1 MARNRSFVRG
11 ARAIGSVR
19 LTQWSSTAPETQFVA
34 LAAATTVI
42 DSSFVTSGN
51 NRETSVRVRGLL
63 TVMTD
68 QAAASEQPF
77 GAFGV
82 CVVSDQAFSAGAA
95 SVPAPYTN
103 ADSDLWLLHEFW
115 ACPML
120 VGDST
125 GFGSAGVQAYV
136 LDSKAMRKVSEDET
150 LIAVIQNANATD
162 GVLYRLDFRILSKL
176 S

>member
-1 MARNRSFVRG
+1 
-11 ARAIGSVR
+11 
-19 LTQWSSTAPETQFVA
+19 
-34 LAAATTVI
+34 
-42 DSSFVTSGN
+42 
-51 NRETSVRVRGLL
+51 
-63 TVMTD
+63 MTD

-77 GAFGV
+77 GALGI
-82 CVVSDQAFSAGAA
+82 CVVSDQAFTAGSASIPQA
-95 SVPAPYTN
+95 YTN
-103 ADSDLWLLHEFW
+103 ADSDLWLLYQYW

-125 GFGSAGVQAYV
+125 GFGGAGVQQYV

-150 LIAVIQNANATD
+150 LVAMIQNANATD